1 MILRWL
7 IAHRS
12 DRLHDKEGTMLRWI
26 GDSLTFMFWLSVLQ
40 LTRLAVVLMC
50 VAEAVIVVTLWPI
63 GFVFWQMNNQ
73 PMYLLMPIGATL
85 LVAIQVA
92 LWQFTWLRLA
102 QRGGHWRALA
112 EHFST
117 VVRYPVVRTPHEWE

>member
-1 MILRWL
+1 
-7 IAHRS
+7 
-12 DRLHDKEGTMLRWI
+12 MLRWI
-26 GDSLTFMFWLSVLQ
+26 GDSLTFVFWLSVLQ
-40 LTRLAVVLMC
+40 LARLAVMLMC

-63 GFVFWQMNNQ
+63 GFVFWQMHNQ
-73 PMYLLMPIGATL
+73 SMYMLMPIGATL
-85 LVAIQVA
+85 FVAIQVA

-117 VVRYPVVRTPHEWE
+117 VVRYPVVRTPREWE

>member
-1 MILRWL
+1 L
-7 IAHRS
+7 IAHWS
-12 DRLHDKEGTMLRWI
+12 DRFDDKEGTMLRWI

-40 LTRLAVVLMC
+40 LARLAVVLMC

-63 GFVFWQMNNQ
+63 GFVFWQMHNQ
-73 PMYLLMPIGATL
+73 SMYLLMPIGATL

-92 LWQFTWLRLA
+92 FWQFTWLRLA
-102 QRGGHWRALA
+102 QRGGLWRALA